1 MSTYINY
8 EALSLYDFITT
19 NRDTIGQEL
28 SDILLSKFDE
38 YKRQDDS
45 FIKNIQQEYEDLLAE
60 QKALLRNASEEILEL
75 EEEIKILQG
84 LNDWCFCLYVIK

>member
-84 LNDWCFCLYVIK
+84 LND

>member
-8 EALSLYDFITT
+8 ETLSLQDFITT
-19 NRDTIGQEL
+19 NKDIIGQEL
-28 SDILLSKFDE
+28 SDILLSKFEE

-45 FIKNIQQEYEDLLAE
+45 FIKNIQKEYEDLLDE
-60 QKALLRNASEEILEL
+60 QKVLLSNASEEILEL

-84 LNDWCFCLYVIK
+84 LND

>member
-8 EALSLYDFITT
+8 ETLSLQDFITT
-19 NRDTIGQEL
+19 NKDTIGQEL
-28 SDILLSKFDE
+28 SDILLSKFEE

-45 FIKNIQQEYEDLLAE
+45 FIKNIQKEYEDLLDE
-60 QKALLRNASEEILEL
+60 QKVLLSNASEEILEL

-84 LNDWCFCLYVIK
+84 LND

>member
-8 EALSLYDFITT
+8 ETLSLQDFITT
-19 NRDTIGQEL
+19 NKDTIGQEL
-28 SDILLSKFDE
+28 SDILLSKFEE

-45 FIKNIQQEYEDLLAE
+45 FIKNIQKEYEDLLDG
-60 QKALLRNASEEILEL
+60 QKALLSNASEEILEL

-84 LNDWCFCLYVIK
+84 LND

>member
-1 MSTYINY
+1 MSTYTNY
-8 EALSLYDFITT
+8 ETLSLYDFITT
-19 NRDTIGQEL
+19 NKDIICQEL
-28 SDILLSKFDE
+28 SDILLSKFEE

-84 LNDWCFCLYVIK
+84 LND

>member
-1 MSTYINY
+1 MSTYTNY
-8 EALSLYDFITT
+8 ETLSLYDFITT
-19 NRDTIGQEL
+19 NKDIIGQEL
-28 SDILLSKFDE
+28 SDILLSKFEE

-84 LNDWCFCLYVIK
+84 LNDWRFVYML

>member
-8 EALSLYDFITT
+8 ETLSLQDFITT
-19 NRDTIGQEL
+19 NTILLGQEL
-28 SDILLSKFDE
+28 SDILFSKFEE

-45 FIKNIQQEYEDLLAE
+45 FIKNIQKEYEDLLAE

-84 LNDWCFCLYVIK
+84 LNDWRFVYMS

>member
-8 EALSLYDFITT
+8 ETLSLQDFITT
-19 NRDTIGQEL
+19 NKDIIGQEL
-28 SDILLSKFDE
+28 SDILFSKFEE

-45 FIKNIQQEYEDLLAE
+45 FIKNIQKEYEDLLDE
-60 QKALLRNASEEILEL
+60 QKVLLSNASEEILEL

-84 LNDWCFCLYVIK
+84 LND

>member
-1 MSTYINY
+1 MSTYTNY
-8 EALSLYDFITT
+8 ETLSLYDFITT
-19 NRDTIGQEL
+19 NKDIIGQEL
-28 SDILLSKFDE
+28 SDILLSKFEE

-84 LNDWCFCLYVIK
+84 LND

>member
-8 EALSLYDFITT
+8 ETLSLQDFITT
-19 NRDTIGQEL
+19 NKDIIGQEL
-28 SDILLSKFDE
+28 SDILLSKFEE

-45 FIKNIQQEYEDLLAE
+45 FIKNIQKEYEDLLDG
-60 QKALLRNASEEILEL
+60 QKALLSNASEEILEL

-84 LNDWCFCLYVIK
+84 LND

>member
-8 EALSLYDFITT
+8 ETLSLQDFITT
-19 NRDTIGQEL
+19 NKDIIGQEL
-28 SDILLSKFDE
+28 SDILLSKFEE

-45 FIKNIQQEYEDLLAE
+45 FIKNIQKEYEDLLDE
-60 QKALLRNASEEILEL
+60 QKVLLSNASEEILEL

-84 LNDWCFCLYVIK
+84 LNDW

>member
-1 MSTYINY
+1 MSTYTNY
-8 EALSLYDFITT
+8 ETLSLYDFITT
-19 NRDTIGQEL
+19 NKDIIGQEL
-28 SDILLSKFDE
+28 SDILLSKFEE

-60 QKALLRNASEEILEL
+60 QKALLRNTSEEILEL

-84 LNDWCFCLYVIK
+84 LNDWRFVYML